1 MKKEI
6 ITIIIMG
13 ISVASIYRT
22 RWECRALYNNTNN
35 TQTHTYKHMRTQ
47 TQACQH
53 ECMHTHTYTHA
64 HTHAHAHTHTH
75 TVALS
80 WVPPMASSLSLFDD
94 CEFRSKLKQYNTLCV

>member
-75 TVALS
+75 CGSLLGATNGIK
-80 WVPPMASSLSLFDD
+80 SLS
-94 CEFRSKLKQYNTLCV
+94 V